1 MSGYN
6 EEGYVNQFAPA
17 TEGDQVIVNNGDGTY
32 QLTFS
37 FLDDLGH
44 TWDGTWSGTITA
56 DNYDFCRKD
65 QMTRAPKVFCLTFGA
80 HFILCR
86 FYSLEAIREQKVR
99 MSCQT
104 VSLPVSL
111 RISWRME
118 G

>member
-44 TWDGTWSGTITA
+44 TWDGT
-56 DNYDFCRKD
+56 
-65 QMTRAPKVFCLTFGA
+65 
-80 HFILCR
+80 
-86 FYSLEAIREQKVR
+86 
-99 MSCQT
+99 
-104 VSLPVSL
+104 
-111 RISWRME
+111 
-118 G
+118 

>member
-44 TWDGTWSGTITA
+44 TWDGTWSGRSGTITA
-56 DNYDFCRKD
+56 DNYDFSSQSK
-65 QMTRAPKVFCLTFGA
+65 AVK
-80 HFILCR
+80 
-86 FYSLEAIREQKVR
+86 QKAVENFTVR
-99 MSCQT
+99 
-104 VSLPVSL
+104 
-111 RISWRME
+111 
-118 G
+118 

>member
-1 MSGYN
+1 MTAALYVPERTVNGTTLGGTLFMSGYN

-56 DNYDFCRKD
+56 DNYDFSSQSK
-65 QMTRAPKVFCLTFGA
+65 AVK
-80 HFILCR
+80 
-86 FYSLEAIREQKVR
+86 QKAVENFTVR
-99 MSCQT
+99 
-104 VSLPVSL
+104 
-111 RISWRME
+111 
-118 G
+118 